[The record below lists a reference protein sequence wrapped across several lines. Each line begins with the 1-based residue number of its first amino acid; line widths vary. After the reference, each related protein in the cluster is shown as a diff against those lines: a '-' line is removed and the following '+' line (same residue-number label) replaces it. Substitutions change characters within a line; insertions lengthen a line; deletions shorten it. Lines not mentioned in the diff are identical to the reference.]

1 MTFMRKFISLKTEI
15 PGPKS
20 KEIAKKREKYV
31 VKPMEGSLSPGY
43 IDYGEGA
50 LVTDVDG
57 NRFIDLTG
65 GWGCLAVGYTHP
77 DIVNVVKK
85 QLEKF
90 THTDFTAIPYESFV
104 TLSEKLSQLAPGN
117 SPKNVALFNCGAEA
131 IENAVKMARGF
142 TGRPGIIVF
151 ENSFHGRTLL
161 TLTMTHKAMPYKYK
175 FGPFAPEVYRLPFP
189 TPYHPSIEIE
199 NFERIM
205 NNMVN
210 PETVAA
216 VVIEPIQGEGGFN
229 VPVDGFL
236 EHIRQLCSKYG
247 MMMITDEIQ
256 CGIGRTGKYFAIEHW
271 GIEPDIICLAKSL
284 ASGLPLSA
292 VIARKEITDTLPSGS
307 IGGTYI
313 GNPLACQAGLEVIR
327 IIEKENLLDRAVEIG
342 RQFKQR
348 FLTMKKKYTIIGD
361 VRGLG
366 AMAAMELVKNKENK
380 EPATAETGKIVQY
393 CVQNGVFVPTAG
405 INKNILRMLVSLVIT
420 DEQLEEALDVIEE
433 AIDKVEQGELG

>member
-1 MTFMRKFISLKTEI
+1 MKEMIFLRKFISLKTEI

-31 VKPMEGSLSPGY
+31 AKPMGGSLSPGY
-43 IDYGEGA
+43 IDYGKGA

-57 NRFIDLTG
+57 NRYIDLTG
-65 GWGCLAVGYTHP
+65 GWGCLAVGHAHP
-77 DIVNVVKK
+77 GIVNVVKR
-85 QLEKF
+85 QVEKF

-131 IENAVKMARGF
+131 IENAVKIARAF
-142 TGRPGIIVF
+142 TERPGVIVF

-161 TLTMTHKAMPYKYK
+161 TMTMTHKAMPYKYK
-175 FGPFAPEVYRLPFP
+175 FGPYAPEVYRLPFP
-189 TPYHPSIEIE
+189 TPYHPSVELD

-205 NNMVN
+205 TNIVN

-229 VPVDGFL
+229 VPADGFL
-236 EHIRQLCSKYG
+236 ERVKELCGKYG

-256 CGIGRTGKYFAIEHW
+256 SGVGRTGKFFAIEHW

-292 VIARKEITDTLPSGS
+292 VIARKEITDSLPGGT
-307 IGGTYI
+307 IGGTYV
-313 GNPLACQAGLEVIR
+313 GNPLACQAALEVIR
-327 IIEKENLLDRAVEIG
+327 IIEEENLLDRAVKIG
-342 RQFKQR
+342 DRLKKR
-348 FLTMKKKYTIIGD
+348 FLEMKEKYALIGD
-361 VRGLG
+361 VRGMG
-366 AMAAMELVKNKENK
+366 AMTAIELVKNRETK
-380 EPATAETGKIVQY
+380 EPASEETGGIVQY
-393 CVQNGVFVPTAG
+393 CVQHGVFVPSAG
-405 INKNILRMLVSLVIT
+405 INKNLLRMLVSLVIT
-420 DEQLEEALDVIEE
+420 DEQIEEALDVIEE
-433 AIDKVEQGELG
+433 GIARV